1 MIVTIGSDHG
11 GYKTKQAISEWLTE
25 QGHNVRDWGCD
36 SEESCDYP
44 DFAKDVCELVA
55 DGGANFGILVCG
67 TGIGMSMTANRNTKI
82 RAGLCKDTH
91 TAMLTRQHNNA
102 NVLCLGARVTD
113 PAWIINIV
121 DTFLTTEFEGGRHE
135 KRLEK
140 L

>member
-1 MIVTIGSDHG
+1 MIISVASDHG
-11 GYKTKQAISEWLTE
+11 GYKTKQAISEWLLE
-25 QGHNVRDWGCD
+25 QGHVVRDCGCD

-44 DFAKDVCELVA
+44 DYAKGVCELVEIG
-55 DGGANFGILVCG
+55 DTDFGILVCG
-67 TGIGMSMTANRNTKI
+67 TGIGMSITANRNPAI

-121 DTFLTTEFEGGRHE
+121 DTFITTEFEGGRHQT
-135 KRLEK
+135 RIDK